1 MSNTLEK
8 GDPNKRVV
16 VTDVVKIG
24 DKLIVPVA
32 MEYPEAIDLLERR
45 MKYEDQVVALKDT
58 FDVFPWDGANA
69 LAKVLTDIYGW
80 APAVNTTSMWGGSTP
95 PSMITVEVG
104 YQTHKQVPWGKFE
117 LPGIKGFISCGVDK
131 QHGRLCFA
139 LNSQV
144 KRKDEA
150 AVQNIFNRVRQELAT
165 NSLYRG
171 KAFKLRFRN
180 DSGDLLEM
188 PEPSFLNTDDVDESL
203 LVYPPDVEA
212 AIQTNLFTPITR
224 VGDCLRNKVPVKR
237 GVLLGG
243 TYGTGKTLA
252 AKVASKLA
260 VQSGVTYIYVPRA
273 DELADAVAFSKQY
286 QSPACVIFCEDIDR
300 VLSGERT
307 VAVDDVLNIIDGID
321 SKSSNVIVVLTT
333 NDLNAVTPA
342 MLRPGRLDAV
352 IEVTAPDAKGIERL
366 IRVYGGSTIPA
377 STTLHR
383 VGVELAG
390 TIPAVVAEVVKR
402 AKLAQIKLAAPG
414 EVVNELTEDALIEAA
429 RTMKMQ
435 LNLLNRPREE
445 RTAADE
451 LSSALEKMV
460 QGAIGG
466 LEIDRN
472 VERIL
477 ARVS

>member
-24 DKLIVPVA
+24 DKLIVPEA
-32 MEYPEAIDLLERR
+32 MEYPEAIELIKRR
-45 MKYEDQVVALKDT
+45 MLYENQIVTLNDT

-80 APAVNTTSMWGGSTP
+80 APAVNSGRWGTTP
-95 PSMITVEVG
+95 PAMITVEVG
-104 YQTHKQVPWGKFE
+104 YQQHKQVPWGKFE
-117 LPGIKGFISCGVDK
+117 LPGVEGHIACDTAN
-131 QHGRLCFA
+131 QHGRMCFA
-139 LNSQV
+139 LTGMV
-144 KRKDEA
+144 KRRDEP
-150 AVQNIFNRVRQELAT
+150 AVQRIFNLVRAELAV

-171 KAFKLRFRN
+171 KAFKLRFRDDN
-180 DSGDLLEM
+180 GKVLHM

-333 NDLNAVTPA
+333 NDLSAVTPA

-366 IRVYGGSTIPA
+366 IRAYGGDTIPA
-377 STTLHR
+377 SASLER
-383 VGVELAG
+383 VGAELAG

-414 EVVNELTEDALIEAA
+414 EIVTEVTEDALIEAA

-435 LNLLNRPREE
+435 LNLLNRPRET
-445 RTAADE
+445 RTPADE

-466 LEIDRN
+466 LGIDRQ
-472 VERIL
+472 VEKIL
-477 ARVS
+477 AHVS